1 MYQEKEFLSAL
12 SQLPKED
19 DIEILKNKY
28 NALVLF
34 NIANRCVNKGLID
47 ENKISFSISHDRNS
61 FVFVSNNIEFDTE
74 NNVLTE
80 KGKRLLI

>member
-47 ENKISFSISHDRNS
+47 ENKISFSISHDRNEFIYT
-61 FVFVSNNIEFDTE
+61 FVTNDEECVIS
-74 NNVLTE
+74 E
-80 KGKRLLI
+80 KDRGMLE

>member
-47 ENKISFSISHDRNS
+47 ENKISFSISHDRNEFIYT
-61 FVFVSNNIEFDTE
+61 FVTNDEECVIS
-74 NNVLTE
+74 E
-80 KGKRLLI
+80 KGRGMLE